1 MRCPKCGAELPEG
14 FLYCEKCGEEIHVVP
29 DYDPSLDVAIGVEGN
44 AEPIE
49 QIVPKKKTLAD
60 RKRAHQFVLAAL
72 IAVLSLAVIILII
85 ATRVNIAHEQSATW
99 QIAMAEKYRKI
110 GEYSKAITCYSKA
123 IALEQDDVGLL
134 TDIAEV
140 YFLKNDVAWYEVTLK
155 QILNH
160 PEATDAQRKWAREML
175 IPLMIKK
182 GDFETVYKLLKDS
195 GDDNLIATYQEYVA
209 PKPSFSLMEGTYEDI
224 QSLSITSYA
233 EGKIYYSMDGTVPGE
248 TSKLY
253 TMPIVLDFGTVTIKA
268 CLINSYGVKSD
279 IAEATYV
286 IRLPENGNK

>member
-29 DYDPSLDVAIGVEGN
+29 DYDPTLDIAISVEGTS
-44 AEPIE
+44 ETEE
-49 QIVPKKKTLAD
+49 QENPRKKILVN
-60 RKRAHQFVLAAL
+60 RKKAHQYVLRAL
-72 IAVLSLAVIILII
+72 IAVLALVVIVLII
-85 ATRVNIAHEQSATW
+85 ITRVDVMHEHSSTY
-99 QIAMAEKYRKI
+99 QIAKAEQYRSI
-110 GEYSKAITCYSKA
+110 GEYDKAITCYSKA
-123 IALEQDDVGLL
+123 IELEQDDVGLL
-134 TDIAEV
+134 TDVAEV
-140 YFLKNDVAWYEVTLK
+140 YFLKNDSMWYEATLK
-155 QILNH
+155 RILDH

-195 GDDNLIATYQEYVA
+195 GDDNLIAAYQEYVA

>member
-29 DYDPSLDVAIGVEGN
+29 DYDPALDIAIGVEGT
-44 AEPIE
+44 AEAEE
-49 QIVPKKKTLAD
+49 QEIPGKRSFVD
-60 RKRAHQFVLAAL
+60 RKKARQYVLRAL
-72 IAVLSLAVIILII
+72 IAVLTLTVIVLII
-85 ATRVNIAHEQSATW
+85 ITRVNVNHENSATY
-99 QIAMAEKYRKI
+99 QIALAVKYRSI
-110 GEYSKAITCYSKA
+110 GEYDKAITCYSKA
-123 IALEQDDVGLL
+123 IELEQDDVGLL

-140 YFLKNDVAWYEVTLK
+140 YYLKNDTAWYEVTLK
-155 QILNH
+155 QVLNH
-160 PEATDAQRKWAREML
+160 PEATDAQKKWAREML

-224 QSLSITSYA
+224 QSLTITSYA

-253 TMPIVLDFGTVTIKA
+253 TMPIVIDFGTVTIKA

-279 IAEATYV
+279 ITEATYD